1 MSRHTRC
8 RQLGLGR
15 GGRLDP
21 AARRA
26 GDQPVLRPAVQRLGA
41 LRIFSEVDDALA
53 DADGAVRK
61 EFRMSGERRR
71 QIHLT
76 LVLVRQSWHV

>member
-1 MSRHTRC
+1 
-8 RQLGLGR
+8 
-15 GGRLDP
+15 
-21 AARRA
+21 
-26 GDQPVLRPAVQRLGA
+26 VQRLGA

-76 LVLVRQSWHV
+76 WYWSDSSDTNV